1 MVTAQGDDN
10 IFCANFFSSG
20 EENKM
25 MIFILVQATRMFIEG
40 GKHVYTTK
48 EEGLNNSQMPQAF
61 VNNES

>member
-10 IFCANFFSSG
+10 MFCANLFSSG

-25 MIFILVQATRMFIEG
+25 IFILVQATWMSIEG